1 MVPLLIS
8 LGVLIAAGGIIAHLP
23 GNASRSTMIGAIVLG
38 ALVAASSLF
47 FIF

>member
-1 MVPLLIS
+1 MAALLIS

-23 GNASRSTMIGAIVLG
+23 GNASRTTMIAAIIVG
-38 ALVAASSLF
+38 TVVAASSLF